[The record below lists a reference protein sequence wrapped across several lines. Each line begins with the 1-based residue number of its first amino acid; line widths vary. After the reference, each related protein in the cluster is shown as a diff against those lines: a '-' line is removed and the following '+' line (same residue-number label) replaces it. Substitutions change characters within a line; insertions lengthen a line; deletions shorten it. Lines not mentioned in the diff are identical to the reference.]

1 MMTQLG
7 KLIEI
12 LPLPYAPPNLKIN
25 RELNRGAW
33 GTVHE
38 GQLDGESV
46 AVKTVHHLLKDA
58 EHGDNAVPSF
68 FDECERLKDLDHPR
82 MTHSGIHILFNN

>member
-1 MMTQLG
+1 MMAQLG
-7 KLIEI
+7 KLIKVLS
-12 LPLPYAPPNLKIN
+12 LPTPPTNFKIG

-46 AVKTVHHLLKDA
+46 AVKRIHQLLKDA
-58 EHGDNAVPSF
+58 MGGDNVVRSF
-68 FDECERLKDLDHPR
+68 FDECERLKGLDHP
-82 MTHSGIHILFNN
+82 HVISE

>member
-1 MMTQLG
+1 MMAQLG
-7 KLIEI
+7 RLMEI
-12 LPLPYAPPNLKIN
+12 LPLPIPPTNFKIG

-46 AVKTVHHLLKDA
+46 AVKKLHDALKDA
-58 EHGDNAVPSF
+58 EGGDNTVISF
-68 FDECERLKDLDHPR
+68 SMNARDSRAWITP
-82 MTHSGIHILFNN
+82 M

>member
-1 MMTQLG
+1 MMTQVG
-7 KLIEI
+7 KLIDI
-12 LPLPYAPPNLKIN
+12 LPLPVAPPNLKIG

-46 AVKTVHHLLKDA
+46 AVKTVHKLLKDA
-58 EHGDNAVPSF
+58 EHGDNAVSSF
-68 FDECERLKDLDHPR
+68 FDECERLKGLDHP
-82 MTHSGIHILFNN
+82 HVISE

>member
-1 MMTQLG
+1 MAQLR
-7 KLIEI
+7 KPKKI
-12 LPLPYAPPNLKIN
+12 LSLPTPPTNLKIG

-46 AVKTVHHLLKDA
+46 AVKNIHQLLKDA
-58 EHGDNAVPSF
+58 EDGDNVVRSF
-68 FDECERLKDLDHPR
+68 FHECERLKGLDHP
-82 MTHSGIHILFNN
+82 HVISEYI